1 MRPDVIQDERSHH
14 EDQTVDTRYRSHC
27 KRLRLAPKM
36 HRNRAVYKRHWEYLR
51 RSGVSTKRQLSLT
64 KHAVRMRLKNQGSL
78 TLKRRQLLDSLVL
91 RINKHT
97 ALMTQA
103 LLTAAQSELIDPAF
117 VKKLA
122 TVNDSLKVVAVKIK
136 TYSESNKEHGTTQL
150 HQRVLAELLDAR
162 KQFKYLCRLL
172 ALERAE
178 L

>member
-1 MRPDVIQDERSHH
+1 MERNG
-14 EDQTVDTRYRSHC
+14 
-27 KRLRLAPKM
+27 A
-36 HRNRAVYKRHWEYLR
+36 
-51 RSGVSTKRQLSLT
+51 LS
-64 KHAVRMRLKNQGSL
+64 
-78 TLKRRQLLDSLVL
+78 LKRRQQLDTLVL
-91 RINKHT
+91 TIYKHT

-122 TVNDSLKVVAVKIK
+122 TVNDNLKVVAVKIK

-150 HQRVLAELLDAR
+150 QQRVLAELLDAR